1 MLFLVFELPNRF
13 IASRSR
19 HAAVVFKCPESRE
32 FSPQPAER
40 LHPLAEDQRLLA
52 TGVDLLEIGLQA
64 LLQGIFAA
72 IISGIGFMKMVQVFG
87 PVKAP
92 MLTAVVPAI
101 TAASAVLWL
110 DEPFTWMLGAGL
122 VCVTLGIAVGVGR
135 SAQPPRAQPTQA
147 G

>member
-1 MLFLVFELPNRF
+1 M
-13 IASRSR
+13 RSGLAQ
-19 HAAVVFKCPESRE
+19 AAWS
-32 FSPQPAER
+32 
-40 LHPLAEDQRLLA
+40 
-52 TGVDLLEIGLQA
+52 EIGLQA